1 MKTIS
6 NNELEQVNG
15 GLIFLAAP
23 LVYAFSGTTIFG
35 AATALG
41 TGIGVG
47 VIVGGLAAIY
57 SD

>member
-6 NNELEQVNG
+6 DNELEQVNG
-15 GLIFLAAP
+15 GLLFLAAP
-23 LVYAFSGTTIFG
+23 LVYAFSGTTISG

-41 TGIGVG
+41 IGTGVG
-47 VIVGGLAAIY
+47 GIVGGLGAIY